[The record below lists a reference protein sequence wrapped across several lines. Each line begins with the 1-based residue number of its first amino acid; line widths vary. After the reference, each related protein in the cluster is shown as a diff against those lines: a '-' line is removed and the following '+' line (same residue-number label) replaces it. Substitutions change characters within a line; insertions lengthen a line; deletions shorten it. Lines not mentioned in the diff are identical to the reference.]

1 MTAQEFI
8 FNTPLY
14 QKVIINEENNFLE
27 DILYNNSAFDGYNPF
42 QHKESTFQII
52 RGLCGYNQHLINTTD
67 ILSLHLKCGRY
78 NDKLTIYV
86 YWDAEERSITKI
98 GQYPSVATIHIG
110 QIKQYNKVLSE
121 EKLGEFTRA
130 IGLAAN
136 GVGVGSFVYLR
147 RIFESLI
154 FEIADETINNGLVNK
169 EVFEKSRMDE
179 KIELLKDY
187 LPQFL
192 VENKNIYKIL
202 SAGIHELSEDECLA
216 YFDVMRVSIELIL
229 DERLETLKKE
239 AKAKKARKALSNIAS
254 SIKK

>member
-14 QKVIINEENNFLE
+14 QKVFINEENNFLE
-27 DILYNNSAFDGYNPF
+27 DILYDNSSFDGYNPF
-42 QHKESTFQII
+42 QYKESTFQTI
-52 RGLCGYNQHLINTTD
+52 RGLCSYDPDFINTTD
-67 ILSLHLKCGRY
+67 ILSLVLKCGRY

-86 YWDAEERSITKI
+86 YWDAEERSIMKI

-110 QIKQYNKVLSE
+110 QIKQYNKVLSK
-121 EKLGEFTRA
+121 EKLREFTRA

-154 FEIADETINNGLVNK
+154 FEIADKTINNGLVNK

-179 KIELLKDY
+179 KVELLKDY

-192 VENKNIYKIL
+192 VENKSIYKIL
-202 SAGIHELSEDECLA
+202 SAGIHELSEDDCLA

-229 DERLETLKKE
+229 DERLEALKKE
-239 AKAKKARKALSNIAS
+239 AKAEKARNALSTIVA